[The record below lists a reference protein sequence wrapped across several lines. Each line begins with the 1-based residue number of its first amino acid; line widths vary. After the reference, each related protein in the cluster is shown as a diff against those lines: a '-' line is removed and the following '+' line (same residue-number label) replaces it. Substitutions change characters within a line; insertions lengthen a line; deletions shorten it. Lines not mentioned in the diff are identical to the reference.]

1 MALGL
6 TSVKIQINNCWCGLA
21 LSNLKLPLNCFL
33 LGLVRGNQVISA
45 SAEPTIYCGDELL
58 GLTMNSDQVAALK
71 FLLQKTHPIYY
82 SFDECLLNNS
92 NIPVRSLKNSCC
104 KDGYK

>member
-6 TSVKIQINNCWCGLA
+6 ISLKVQINNCWCGVA
-21 LSNLKLPLNCFL
+21 VSNLHLPANCFL
-33 LGLVRGNQVISA
+33 IGLVRGNKVISA
-45 SAEPTIYCGDELL
+45 SAEPTIFCGDELL
-58 GLTMNSDQVAALK
+58 GLTLNSAQVPELK
-71 FLLQKTHPIYY
+71 FVLQKTHPIYY
-82 SFDECLLNNS
+82 SFNECLLNNS